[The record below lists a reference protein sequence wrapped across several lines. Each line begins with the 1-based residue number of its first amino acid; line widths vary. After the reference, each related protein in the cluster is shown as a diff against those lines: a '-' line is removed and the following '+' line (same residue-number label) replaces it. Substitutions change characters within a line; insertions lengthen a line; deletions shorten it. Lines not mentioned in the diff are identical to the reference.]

1 MQRFVTG
8 SRILWFLVACVALVV
23 LFGPVVTT
31 YFEQQDEL
39 QTEAAKVQEKKDS
52 IAHLRET
59 EQRLQDPA
67 YVKRVARERLQMI
80 APGDR
85 PVIVFND
92 TGKEKVD
99 ESIVGAPMAEDTM
112 PEPTIPGET
121 TAGAATA
128 PTSTKTT
135 KKPNTPKTTAT
146 KSKKPKATTTKNAKP
161 TKKSTTRPTTKP
173 TTKPKQTTKPKKTAK
188 PTTTKTSRQAASRTN
203 N

>member
-80 APGDR
+80 DPGDR

-135 KKPNTPKTTAT
+135 KKPKATAT
-146 KSKKPKATTTKNAKP
+146 KSAKP
-161 TKKSTTRPTTKP
+161 TKKSTTSPTTNP

-188 PTTTKTSRQAASRTN
+188 PTATKTSRQAASRTN